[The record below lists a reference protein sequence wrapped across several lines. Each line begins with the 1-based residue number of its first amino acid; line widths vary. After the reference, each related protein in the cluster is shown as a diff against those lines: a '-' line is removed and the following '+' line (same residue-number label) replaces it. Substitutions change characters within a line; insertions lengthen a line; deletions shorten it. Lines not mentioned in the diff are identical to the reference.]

1 MAVRRTINY
10 LNKDFSDYRDQLIN
24 FSQTYFPNTYTDF
37 TETSPGMMFMEQASY
52 VGDVLSYYLDNQI
65 QENFLQYA
73 RQTSNLYDLS
83 YMYGYKPKVTGLS
96 SVDLDFYQLVPSI
109 PITVGTDTQYVPDY
123 NYALYIGAN
132 TTSTTQTGV
141 SFVIE
146 DPIDFTVSN
155 SLDPTTVTVA
165 QISGDEPTYY
175 LLKKTRK
182 ALSGTIQTTTF
193 SFTNPQE
200 FPTIEINDDS
210 IGGIIDCFDSEGNEW
225 YEVDYLGQELVFDGI
240 KNTNVNDPNNYQD
253 SDNTPYLLQ
262 TKQVQRRFNSRFLN
276 ANTLQLQFGSGNP
289 FDTDEEVIP
298 NSMNVGLGLPFERN
312 KLTTAYSPTNFI
324 FTNTYGI
331 APSNTTLTLRY
342 LKGGGIK
349 SNVRANTITTLN
361 TNLTKFLKQSLNNIT
376 AQYVFDSVQVNNPK
390 AANGGNNGDS
400 AEEIRQNTIS
410 NLSSQLRNVTADD
423 YLVRALSMPSKYG
436 IISKAITQKPKAN
449 DPNTTL
455 DLYILSSDLNN
466 NLTNASSALK
476 SNLRNYINQYRM
488 IGDTINIKDAFII
501 NIGVNFEIIT
511 LPNYN
516 NSQVLTRCTTEL
528 QKFFNINNW
537 QINQPIVL
545 RDISILLDN
554 IAGVQTVNNI
564 NIFNKAGTTSGYSQ
578 YAYDISGAL
587 QNGTIF
593 PSIDPMIFEVKY
605 PTNDIIGRVVTLG
618 QGGGNTS
625 NGGGRNY

>member
-193 SFTNPQE
+193 AFTNPQE

-276 ANTLQLQFGSGNP
+276 TNTLQLQFGSGNP

-361 TNLTKFLKQSLNNIT
+361 TNLIKFLKQSLNNIT